1 MTLYEVLVSV
11 LPRPV
16 LLDPEGETIAR
27 AIQRQ
32 GQPAVQGVRAGRAFL
47 LYLQAPDPEAALR
60 IADEVAQHLLHN
72 PVVEI
77 YLIHP
82 PKAVSSQQPASL

>member
-1 MTLYEVLVSV
+1 MALYEVLVSV

-32 GQPAVQGVRAGRAFL
+32 GQAAVQGVRAGRAFL
-47 LYLQAPDPEAALR
+47 VYLEASDSEGALR
-60 IADEVAQHLLHN
+60 IAHEVAQRFLHN

-82 PKAVSSQQPASL
+82 PKEAPSEQAAPL